1 MHEDGLLNNTELA
14 LGPYPFPSEQI
25 IASRRIRRRSEPL
38 AYIDVRK
45 VKDLHPY
52 RGQKNK
58 HTYRIFPN
66 GTVFNYYKTIF
77 ADSERVPL
85 DRWVHTKRPHCGG
98 GQKEL
103 AQDPESSAYREDD
116 GSRLFLAQTQSDFLY
131 VPTKCTDKK
140 KAAEFHLKHGIWID
154 GKIVGMMRE
163 NQTRGPAIVS
173 VIVSTA
179 WSCNLDKDIKDLS
192 SLETYKA
199 AGETKEQ
206 RDDIVGKVYS
216 QIM

>member
-1 MHEDGLLNNTELA
+1 M
-14 LGPYPFPSEQI
+14 
-25 IASRRIRRRSEPL
+25 
-38 AYIDVRK
+38 
-45 VKDLHPY
+45 
-52 RGQKNK
+52 
-58 HTYRIFPN
+58 
-66 GTVFNYYKTIF
+66 
-77 ADSERVPL
+77 
-85 DRWVHTKRPHCGG
+85 
-98 GQKEL
+98 
-103 AQDPESSAYREDD
+103 
-116 GSRLFLAQTQSDFLY
+116 
-131 VPTKCTDKK
+131 
-140 KAAEFHLKHGIWID
+140 KHGIWID

-199 AGETKEQ
+199 AGDTKEQ